1 VALEISLQK
10 LLFQLSL
17 EKQNGHETE
26 DDLRAQVAGLKQGL
40 KQYEDMIGQYQVSEQ
55 TRKREVDSAL
65 ITAREVV
72 ERERREKLDVLS
84 DRKSREEQ
92 FEQLSK
98 TTSLIQVR
106 LWYIVFKVQFFSRIC
121 DGKFSNLKS
130 LWRSSRHYFVQL
142 YFVPGV

>member
-1 VALEISLQK
+1 
-10 LLFQLSL
+10 
-17 EKQNGHETE
+17 
-26 DDLRAQVAGLKQGL
+26 
-40 KQYEDMIGQYQVSEQ
+40 MIGQYQVSEQ

-98 TTSLIQVR
+98 AMSILQVCV
-106 LWYIVFKVQFFSRIC
+106 LNIFTCAPFFNS
-121 DGKFSNLKS
+121 F
-130 LWRSSRHYFVQL
+130 
-142 YFVPGV
+142 

>member
-1 VALEISLQK
+1 MALEISLQK

-26 DDLRAQVAGLKQGL
+26 EDLRAQVAGLKQGL

-106 LWYIVFKVQFFSRIC
+106 LW
-121 DGKFSNLKS
+121 
-130 LWRSSRHYFVQL
+130 
-142 YFVPGV
+142 